1 MLELDKF
8 QLKDSHFKSVCK
20 AISYRILG
28 SLATFVIAYSFTK
41 DASMSTGITVVELVS
56 KLALFYF
63 HERLWFKI
71 GFIK

>member
-28 SLATFVIAYSFTK
+28 SLATFVIAYAFTK